1 MQDKTIS
8 LKLYITGQTSR
19 SEQAI
24 SNLNRLCES
33 YWTDQYTLQIIDA
46 LEQPHLAE
54 EDGIVATPTLIKIA
68 PPPMRRIIGDLSET
82 QKVLAGLGLP
92 QKSQN
97 AYK

>member
-1 MQDKTIS
+1 MKDKNVS

-33 YWTDQYTLQIIDA
+33 HWPDQYTVRIIDV

-54 EDGIVATPTLIKIA
+54 EDGIVATPTLIKTA

-92 QKSQN
+92 KTV
-97 AYK
+97 